1 MTYICDD
8 KINTNILRGEG
19 KLVIG
24 VVVFEHRNDGRA
36 IKAYVLVN
44 PQLRVE
50 GGTALLW
57 KEQLLRRMVNNQGE
71 YVFPAITTLYQG
83 LENDFKSTD
92 DKEEALEKLATTK
105 Q

>member
-1 MTYICDD
+1 LQECRLYLQVNKDVYDTND
-8 KINTNILRGEG
+8 K
-19 KLVIG
+19 KV
-24 VVVFEHRNDGRA
+24 
-36 IKAYVLVN
+36 AYVLSLIN
-44 PQLRVE
+44 

>member
-24 VVVFEHRNDGRA
+24 VVVFERRNDGRA

-50 GGTALLW
+50 NDGVLVLGVVGDRARILQDCNPRDGGRAV
-57 KEQLLRRMVNNQGE
+57 EG
-71 YVFPAITTLYQG
+71 
-83 LENDFKSTD
+83 
-92 DKEEALEKLATTK
+92 
-105 Q
+105 